1 MSRLDPFRQ
10 ILGERHISLATFR
23 KTGEA
28 VRTPVW
34 FAEFGG
40 RLYLRTIA
48 NSGKVKRIRNNRR
61 VKLAPCTIHG
71 KVTGDWIDAD
81 ACVLTRTNPNVEIA
95 DRALDEKY
103 GQERRD
109 MTRLMREQGKT
120 LVYIELAPSDTAP
133 K

>member
-1 MSRLDPFRQ
+1 MSRLNPFQR
-10 ILGERHISLATFR
+10 ILGERHISLASFR
-23 KTGEA
+23 NTGEA

-40 RLYLRTIA
+40 KLYLRTIA
-48 NSGKVKRIRNNRR
+48 NSGKEKRIRNNRR
-61 VKLAPCTIHG
+61 VKLAPCTIRG

-81 ACVLTRTNPNVEIA
+81 ACVLTQTNPNVEVA
-95 DRALDEKY
+95 DRVLDEKY

-109 MTRLMREQGKT
+109 MTRLMREQGKA